1 MRLPRLI
8 ATDLDGTLLDPS
20 GRLTARTVAAVRAAH
35 EAGIM
40 VVFASGRPPFVASA
54 EIAATA
60 GCVGYGV
67 MANGSFICTLPDGAP
82 LRVIE
87 FRAALAFDAV
97 RRLRAADPRFGFAL
111 ASDRA
116 FTHEDGFLV
125 RMPVQH
131 GGPPPVAD
139 VLAGHDDAEL
149 AVKLIVFHH
158 DVGADELLEMVP
170 PIVGA
175 ALEATHMGA
184 DAVELGPPG
193 ADKGTGLAWLC
204 AHLGIDAADVL
215 VYGDEI
221 NDLAMMTFAGR
232 SVAVANASP
241 LVLAAADEVCGSH
254 ADDGVAA
261 HLEALLAAA
270 AP

>member
-8 ATDLDGTLLDPS
+8 ATDLDGTLLDPY
-20 GRLTARTVAAVRAAH
+20 GRVTPRSVAAIRAAH
-35 EAGIM
+35 EAGIV
-40 VVFASGRPPFVASA
+40 VVFASGRPPFVAST

-67 MANGSFICTLPDGAP
+67 MANGSFICTLPDAAP

-97 RRLRAADPRFGFAL
+97 RRLRDADPRFGFAL

-116 FTHEDGFLV
+116 FTHEAGFTE

-131 GGPPPVAD
+131 AGAPPVAD
-139 VLAGHDDAEL
+139 VLVGHDDAEL

-158 DVGADELLEMVP
+158 DVGADELLHRIP

-175 ALEATHMGA
+175 SLEATHMGA

-204 AHLGIDAADVL
+204 AHLGIDADDVL

-221 NDLAMMTFAGR
+221 NDLAMMQFAGR
-232 SVAVANASP
+232 GVAVANATP

-261 HLEALLAAA
+261 HLETVLTAG
-270 AP
+270 